1 MKIHN
6 VIYIGAG
13 PATVFSV
20 LKYPIKDSLIIEKG
34 KSLKNR
40 DPKEVIFGFG
50 GAGAYSD
57 SKLVSNP
64 TVGGDINNVCPISDV
79 LFNQLADEILEYYT
93 KYYNYSPDGVGRSGW
108 LEFEWL
114 PEDPY
119 QIKSDKLK
127 LLKSRVSHVGTDRSK
142 EVFQNI
148 EHYIS
153 TKVCPIHFEEEVT
166 DILELETREGR
177 FFVIKTNKERY
188 LTKRVVI
195 GVGKRSSLVTDF
207 VEQHDLEFTNN
218 LVQLG
223 VRFEGPNDQ
232 MEELVKK
239 FYDFKVVMQS
249 KLGRWRTFCCNA
261 GAAYVAV
268 EKSPEF
274 VSANGHSYANKENT
288 GLINFGLMGELKLD
302 LTREQQIELVS
313 KINKG
318 ERKLLAQTVN
328 GFLTR
333 SVSKLEYKTTVP
345 EEEYYLGNLWD
356 YYPEEINNELADFI
370 KELKKTFNL
379 HGHFFGPEIKL
390 TNPLIKMSSKF
401 EIYPGVF
408 VIGDCSGFSRSIV
421 QAGIIGM
428 VVGEELA
435 KAIF

>member
-1 MKIHN
+1 MKTYQCL
-6 VIYIGAG
+6 YIGFG
-13 PATVFSV
+13 PSVVFSI
-20 LKYPIKDSLIIEKG
+20 LEHPIKDSLVIEKG
-34 KSLKNR
+34 ASLKNR
-40 DPKEVIFGFG
+40 NPKELLSGAG
-50 GAGAYSD
+50 GAGAFSD
-57 SKLVSNP
+57 SKLVSNIM
-64 TVGGDINNVCPISDV
+64 VGGDIGNIVNIPDEE
-79 LFNQLADEILEYYT
+79 FNKLADKILE
-93 KYYNYSPDGVGRSGW
+93 KYNDFSDIKFDWMPD
-108 LEFEWL
+108 
-114 PEDPY
+114 DPY
-119 QIKSDKLK
+119 EIKSEKLK
-127 LLKSRVSHVGTDRSK
+127 LLKSRVCHIGTDRSK
-142 EVFQNI
+142 EIFQKMETFI
-148 EHYIS
+148 QKEI
-153 TKVCPIHFEEEVT
+153 CPIHFEEEVT
-166 DILELETREGR
+166 DILELETKEGR

-195 GVGKRSSLVTDF
+195 GVGKRSNLVTNF
-207 VEQHDLEFTNN
+207 VNQYGLESTNN

-318 ERKLLAQTVN
+318 ERKLLAQTIE

-333 SVSKLEYKTTVP
+333 SIAKLEYKTTVP

-356 YYPEEINNELADFI
+356 YYPEEINNELKEFI
-370 KELKKTFNL
+370 EELQRVFGL
-379 HGHFFGPEIKL
+379 HGHFYGPEVKL
-390 TNPLIKMSSKF
+390 TNPLIKMSNKF
-401 EIYPGVF
+401 EIYPDVF
-408 VIGDCSGFSRSIV
+408 VIGDCSGYSRSIV
-421 QAGIIGM
+421 QSGIIGM
-428 VVGEELA
+428 IVGEELA
-435 KAIF
+435 KGIL